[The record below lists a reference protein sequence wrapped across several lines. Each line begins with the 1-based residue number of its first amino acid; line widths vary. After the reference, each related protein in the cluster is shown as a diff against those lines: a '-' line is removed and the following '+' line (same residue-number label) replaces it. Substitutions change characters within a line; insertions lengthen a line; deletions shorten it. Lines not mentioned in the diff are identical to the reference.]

1 MSDIAIVCL
10 VAVCAV
16 NPATA
21 QRPSTHTYKSP
32 DGSFTFKYTDPL
44 ILCRTGTPEAPR
56 NWVPL
61 DSCESQRPLCST
73 SDMLADAIACV
84 AHPHSKEITTLSRA
98 VFAVSVV
105 PDAETEE
112 ACLKGLPA
120 SDDPKEPQTKLING
134 VRFKA
139 TAILDAAMM
148 QT

>member
-1 MSDIAIVCL
+1 
-10 VAVCAV
+10 
-16 NPATA
+16 
-21 QRPSTHTYKSP
+21 
-32 DGSFTFKYTDPL
+32 
-44 ILCRTGTPEAPR
+44 
-56 NWVPL
+56 
-61 DSCESQRPLCST
+61 
-73 SDMLADAIACV
+73 MLADAIACV